1 MDVKIILCILYSSF
15 FSFVSSLILTKQIIK
30 ISSKKNMF
38 QIIREDLGDLHQNKT
53 NIPSFGGIAI
63 NISFLIT
70 FLISLIFI
78 RYDKKVFYLIICYIF
93 FFLVGIIDD
102 YLKIKMKDG
111 KGLKGK
117 IRIALEIIIVMIFI
131 YLLGYQNGS
140 KWIIQMPFINTFKYV
155 GWTYIF
161 FIIFLLVG
169 TSNAV
174 NLTDG
179 LDGLASGVMIIS
191 LLPFAF
197 IALRNSENNISNII
211 LMMVGSILGFLVYN
225 FYPAKIFM
233 GDCGSLS
240 IGFFLGGIA
249 LLLKKE
255 LLLLFTGFIFVIE
268 TLSVIL
274 QVFSFK
280 LFKKRIFKIAPL
292 HHHLEKSGFSER
304 KIVLLFYIL
313 SLFMS
318 LMTIFMEKSQ

>member
-30 ISSKKNMF
+30 ISSKKNIF

-53 NIPSFGGIAI
+53 NTSSFGGVAI
-63 NISFLIT
+63 NISFLVA

-78 RYDKKVFYLIICYIF
+78 KYEKEVFYLIICYIF

-117 IRIALEIIIVMIFI
+117 IRIALEIIIVMVFI

-197 IALRNSENNISNII
+197 IALRNSENNISFII

-280 LFKKRIFKIAPL
+280 LFKKEFLKS
-292 HHHLEKSGFSER
+292 HL
-304 KIVLLFYIL
+304 YI
-313 SLFMS
+313 
-318 LMTIFMEKSQ
+318 II

>member
-1 MDVKIILCILYSSF
+1 
-15 FSFVSSLILTKQIIK
+15 
-30 ISSKKNMF
+30 
-38 QIIREDLGDLHQNKT
+38 
-53 NIPSFGGIAI
+53 
-63 NISFLIT
+63 
-70 FLISLIFI
+70 
-78 RYDKKVFYLIICYIF
+78 
-93 FFLVGIIDD
+93 
-102 YLKIKMKDG
+102 
-111 KGLKGK
+111 
-117 IRIALEIIIVMIFI
+117 
-131 YLLGYQNGS
+131 
-140 KWIIQMPFINTFKYV
+140 MPFINTFKYV

-197 IALRNSENNISNII
+197 IALRNSENNISYII

-292 HHHLEKSGFSER
+292 HHHLEKSGFCER